1 MSNFGSQEQSMEYVI
16 NKATGEKVFGRP
28 KFLQLLIKTGRYM
41 VEGAKV
47 ELTQAETLQYI
58 HEKLKH
64 LEQLEEQIIKQK
76 TKKA

>member
-1 MSNFGSQEQSMEYVI
+1 MDYVI
-16 NKATGEKVFGRP
+16 NKATGEKVYGRA

-47 ELTQAETLQYI
+47 ELTPAETLTFI

-64 LEQLEEQIIKQK
+64 LEQLEEQIISKK

>member
-1 MSNFGSQEQSMEYVI
+1 MDYVI
-16 NKATGEKVFGRP
+16 NKSTGEKVYGRA

-47 ELTQAETLQYI
+47 ELTQAETLLFI

-64 LEQLEEQIIKQK
+64 LEELEEKIIKQK
-76 TKKA
+76 SKKA